1 MEDDMGGAYKRF
13 AEGRNEGARLYP
25 RDAGQTLSQGP
36 LIGRLM
42 QKNDTATLTCDNLGS
57 QMEGVCRLNGMA
69 VFVTGMLPGETG
81 RVVITKTLKTHA
93 FGRLLALE
101 TISHER
107 QDPPCSHYRRCGGC
121 SCLHMRYEAVL
132 NQKARHI
139 ADCFRRIGGIET
151 NIPAMAG
158 MAHPFHYRNK
168 MALPCRDIAGTLRM
182 GFFAPR
188 SHDLIPIRQC
198 LMSREPGNALKTAA
212 ESWLQSAGLPA
223 YHDVTH
229 TGLLRHIVTR
239 VNRKGEAMV
248 ILVVNGAEL
257 PHSVSFVRALKELYQ
272 GLTSVWLNINDKR
285 TNVIFGAGQRLLYGV
300 PTITETL
307 CGIKLSI
314 SPQSFF
320 QINTQQAERLFRIM
334 MEFCAPSIG
343 ESLADVYCGAGA
355 IALIMAGKV
364 REVLGIEADARA
376 VADARENA
384 RLNGISNVRFIAAKA
399 EQALPDAVK
408 SGFRP
413 DIVVLD
419 PPRKGLEQAVIEAVA
434 QAAPKRVVY
443 ISCSPA
449 TQSRDARHFLSKG
462 YRVTRMS
469 GVDMF
474 CWTDSIENVLL
485 LEPV

>member
-1 MEDDMGGAYKRF
+1 
-13 AEGRNEGARLYP
+13 
-25 RDAGQTLSQGP
+25 
-36 LIGRLM
+36 M
-42 QKNDTATLTCDNLGS
+42 QKNNIVTLTCDNLGS

-69 VFVTGMLPGETG
+69 VFVAGMLPGETG
-81 RVVITKTLKTHA
+81 RVVMTKTLKTHA

-101 TISHER
+101 TTSSER
-107 QDPPCSHYRRCGGC
+107 QEPPCLHYRRCGGC
-121 SCLHMRYEAVL
+121 SCLHMRYETAL
-132 NQKARHI
+132 NQKACHI
-139 ADCFRRIGGIET
+139 ADCFRRIGGMET
-151 NIPAMAG
+151 DIPAMAG
-158 MAHPFHYRNK
+158 MSHPFHYRNK
-168 MALPCRDIAGTLRM
+168 MALPCRDIAGALRM

-198 LMSREPGNALKTAA
+198 LMSREPGNVLKTAA
-212 ESWLQSAGLPA
+212 EAWFQSAGLPA
-223 YHDVTH
+223 YDDVSH
-229 TGLLRHIVTR
+229 TGLLRHMVTR

-257 PHSVSFVRALKELYQ
+257 PHAGELVQALKESYPNLI
-272 GLTSVWLNINDKR
+272 SVWLNINDKR
-285 TNVIFGAGQRLLYGV
+285 TNVIFGAEQRLLYGV
-300 PTITETL
+300 PTMTETL
-307 CGIKLSI
+307 CGMKLSI

-320 QINTQQAERLFRIM
+320 QINTEQAERLFRIM
-334 MEFCAPSIG
+334 MGFCAPSVG

-355 IALIMAGKV
+355 IALIMASKA

-384 RLNGISNVRFIAAKA
+384 RLNGISNARFITGKA
-399 EQALPDAVK
+399 EEALPNAVK

-419 PPRKGLEQAVIEAVA
+419 PPRKGLEQPVIEAVA

-449 TQSRDARHFLSKG
+449 TQARDARHFLARG